1 MADQTTWIDLKDRTE
16 EIQELVL
23 QVGRLSSHTN
33 TSSEHL
39 YREYNWGLTGNPV
52 LCSALLRM
60 RDSVILQ
67 NHQEILSE
75 RGTYT
80 DPSTGNSGVQ
90 EEENDT
96 IVIRRKP
103 ESIVTKNISWFIQN
117 GETEEIRLKAKEY
130 RERALLDLYLE
141 HVKQTGETY
150 FPQLQQLLEA
160 EWKFKIHGNDED

>member
-1 MADQTTWIDLKDRTE
+1 MADQTTWIGLKDRTE

-60 RDSVILQ
+60 RDSGILQ

-90 EEENDT
+90 EEENDI

>member
-1 MADQTTWIDLKDRTE
+1 
-16 EIQELVL
+16 
-23 QVGRLSSHTN
+23 
-33 TSSEHL
+33 
-39 YREYNWGLTGNPV
+39 
-52 LCSALLRM
+52 M
-60 RDSVILQ
+60 RDSGILQ

>member
-60 RDSVILQ
+60 RDSGILQ

>member
-60 RDSVILQ
+60 RDSGVLQ

-90 EEENDT
+90 EEENDI